1 MPCADTD
8 DDVAGTAVGAT
19 IWVGG
24 GGVIMLLL
32 GIAAAA
38 APSLLL
44 AAAAA
49 TASPSWTRAS
59 WSFNGLDISAK
70 EEKKKTCHEGVAT
83 RPSSPRWMRH
93 SGRIWPWS
101 SSCCISSS
109 SSITIYNPS
118 RRRRSSMMMR

>member
-70 EEKKKTCHEGVAT
+70 EEKKKHVTKASRLVLLRLAGCATVDGSGPGAAAVASAAAT
-83 RPSSPRWMRH
+83 ASPSTTPAAAAAAA
-93 SGRIWPWS
+93 
-101 SSCCISSS
+101 
-109 SSITIYNPS
+109 
-118 RRRRSSMMMR
+118 